1 MMAKTN
7 GGNVDTLSPLQ
18 TLYDVSHGKSVPMPA
33 VLADLYGRLELPAP
47 SGRPYVMG
55 NFVAT
60 LDGVVSLNIAGK
72 SGGGEIS
79 GFNDHD
85 RMVMGILRAV
95 SDAVIVGAG
104 TLRAVPHH
112 LWDPEHTYKPLSEV
126 YQTLRKNLGK
136 AGPPLTVILTESGK
150 LDVSLPVFTS
160 GKVPVLVMTNRDG
173 LQEIK
178 NRPLPPHVL
187 VEAVA
192 GSQPAKVQAILDA
205 VSRVHHCDVILT
217 EGGPHVLGE
226 FLAADLLD
234 ELFLTL
240 APQIAGRA
248 DISERPAL
256 VEGKV
261 FAPEH
266 SLWGKLVSIKRGGEH
281 LFLRYS
287 FK

>member
-1 MMAKTN
+1 MDSLT
-7 GGNVDTLSPLQ
+7 PLQ
-18 TLYDVSHGKSVPMPA
+18 NLYDVSHGKSVPLPA
-33 VLADLYGRLELPAP
+33 VLADLYGRLELPVP

-60 LDGVVSLNIAGK
+60 LDGVVSLNIADK

-85 RMVMGILRAV
+85 RLVMGILRAV

-104 TLRAVPHH
+104 TLRAVPQH
-112 LWDPEHTYKPLSEV
+112 LWDAEHTYKPLTEA

-150 LDVSLPVFTS
+150 LDASLPVFTS
-160 GKVPVLVMTNRDG
+160 GKVPVLVVTNREG

-178 NRPLPPHVL
+178 KRPLPSHVI

-205 VSRVHHCDVILT
+205 VNRVQHCEVVLT
-217 EGGPHVLGE
+217 EGGPHILGE
-226 FLAADLLD
+226 FLAAQLID

-248 DISERPAL
+248 DVTERPGL
-256 VEGKV
+256 VEGQV

-266 SLWGKLVSIKRGGEH
+266 SLWGKLVSVRRGGDH

>member
-1 MMAKTN
+1 MNSLK
-7 GGNVDTLSPLQ
+7 PLQ
-18 TLYDVSHGKSVPMPA
+18 SLYDVSHGKSVPLPA
-33 VLADLYGRLELPAP
+33 VLTDLYGGFELPAP
-47 SGRPYVMG
+47 SGRPYVLG
-55 NFVAT
+55 NFVTT

-95 SDAVIVGAG
+95 SDAVVVGAG
-104 TLRAVPHH
+104 TLRAVPQH
-112 LWDPEHTYKPLSEV
+112 LWDAEHTYKRLSDV
-126 YQTLRKNLGK
+126 YQTLRENLGK
-136 AGPPLTVILTESGK
+136 VGPPLTVILTESGQ
-150 LDVSLPVFTS
+150 LDGSLPVFSS
-160 GKVPVLVMTNRDG
+160 GKVPVLVVTNRKG

-178 NRPLPPHVL
+178 KRPLPSHVI
-187 VEAVA
+187 VEAVE
-192 GSQPAKVQAILDA
+192 SEEPAQVQAILDE
-205 VSRVHHCDVILT
+205 VDRVRHCDIVLT
-217 EGGPHVLGE
+217 EGGPHILGQ
-226 FLAADLLD
+226 FLSAHLLD

-248 DISERPAL
+248 SISERPAL
-256 VEGKV
+256 VQGRV

-266 SLWGKLVSIKRGGEH
+266 SLWGKLVSVKLGGEH